1 MSDMQEHYQPLPT
14 LPAAQLDSVPPE
26 AQWLIDQ
33 LWSEAGVGL
42 IGGSPKSGKSW
53 LGLEMATAVA
63 TGTSCLGRFRVRSP
77 GPALIYLAEDALPNV
92 RDRLAALCQHR
103 GTDLEALQV
112 HVITVPTLR
121 LDVEA
126 DFRRLVVTVERL
138 RPRLLVLDPLVRL
151 HRANE
156 NDAGEIAAI
165 LGRLRALQRKH
176 NVAIA
181 LVHHARKQGSAY
193 LPGLALRGSGD
204 LHAFGDS
211 NLYLVHDRVGLKLI
225 GEHRAAPA
233 PEPVYLRLT
242 DGIPHLVIYAP
253 NIDQPP
259 PLEERIVDALNT
271 ASAPLPRTHLRSRL
285 KVNNQ
290 KLGHALLR
298 LETLGAV
305 RRTPDGW
312 TT

>member
-1 MSDMQEHYQPLPT
+1 MSDMQEHLEPLPT
-14 LPAAQLDSVPPE
+14 LPAAQLDTTPPE
-26 AQWLIDQ
+26 ARWLIEQ

-53 LGLEMATAVA
+53 LGLEIATAVA
-63 TGTSCLGRFRVRSP
+63 TGTLCLDRFQVPSP
-77 GPALIYLAEDALPNV
+77 GPALIFLAEDTLPNV

-103 GTDLEALQV
+103 DIDLQALQV

-121 LDVEA
+121 LDVET
-126 DFRRLVVTVERL
+126 DFRRLVATVECL
-138 RPRLLVLDPLVRL
+138 QPRLLVLDPLVRL

-181 LVHHARKQGSAY
+181 LVHHARKQSSSFQ
-193 LPGLALRGSGD
+193 PGLALRGSGD

-211 NLYLVHDRVGLKLI
+211 NLYLVHDRIGLKLI
-225 GEHRAAPA
+225 AEHRAAPA

-242 DGIPHLVIYAP
+242 DGTPHLVIHAP
-253 NIDQPP
+253 NTDEPP

-271 ASAPLPRTHLRSRL
+271 AGAPLPRTHLRGRL

-290 KLGHALLR
+290 KLGHTLQR
-298 LETLGAV
+298 LETLDAV
-305 RRTPDGW
+305 RRTPEGW